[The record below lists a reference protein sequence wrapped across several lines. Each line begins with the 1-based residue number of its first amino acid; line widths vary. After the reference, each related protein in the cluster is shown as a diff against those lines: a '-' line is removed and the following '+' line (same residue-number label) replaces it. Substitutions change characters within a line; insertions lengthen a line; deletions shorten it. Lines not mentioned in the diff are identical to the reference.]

1 MKQQLQNIWQDSD
14 RKEILTKGFSF
25 LTIRTAGL
33 LAGYIFTYLITINYG
48 ASVYGLV
55 SLCFSLFIFAG
66 ILGRLGTDIHLVKFY
81 SDEKNI
87 GDSGLFYRVLII
99 SFLAASLLGALLYWG
114 QDLFVISLFD
124 KPQLR
129 PYILWTS
136 LAIPFWSATLVC
148 AGVLR
153 ARKQNKWFAFLNNP
167 ARFAFATLAL
177 IVLWAWVDS
186 PINAIK
192 AHFFGVAT
200 MALIAFITCIRGFK
214 KFTLNSN
221 WNSWTFI
228 RESMPMM
235 LSSTILVL
243 LGWLDTFV
251 LGIYETDANIGI
263 YNVALKISLLTGFGL
278 QAINSILAPKLAKS
292 HAEGKLQ
299 LFNGL
304 IRFSTRINFFSTL
317 VIVVGI
323 LVFHRVLLS
332 IFGEEFISGAEVL
345 IILCVGQLI
354 NAMSG
359 SIGEIM
365 LMTGRQI
372 AYQNI
377 MLAALV
383 LNIILNFTLIPLYG
397 ILGAA
402 IATALSIA
410 IWNITGAI
418 YLKRKVGVESY
429 YNPFSRPLK

>member
-1 MKQQLQNIWQDSD
+1 MKQQLQNIWNDSD

-33 LAGYIFTYLITINYG
+33 FAGYIFTYLITINYG

-66 ILGRLGTDIHLVKFY
+66 ILGRLGTDINLVKFY
-81 SDEKNI
+81 SDENNRANP
-87 GDSGLFYRVLII
+87 GLFYRVLIK
-99 SFLAASLLGALLYWG
+99 SFVAASLLGALLYWG
-114 QDLFVISLFD
+114 QDLFVVSLFD

-129 PYILWTS
+129 PYILWTA
-136 LAIPFWSATLVC
+136 LAIPFWSATMVC
-148 AGVLR
+148 SGVLR

-167 ARFAFATLAL
+167 GRFALATLAL
-177 IVLWAWVDS
+177 IILWAWIDS
-186 PINAIK
+186 PVNAIK
-192 AHFFGVAT
+192 AHFYGVAA
-200 MALIAFITCIRGFK
+200 MSVIAFLKCATGFK
-214 KFTLNSN
+214 KVTLSSS
-221 WNSWTFI
+221 WNSWLFI
-228 RESMPMM
+228 RESLPMM

-292 HAEGKLQ
+292 HSEGNLN
-299 LFNGL
+299 LFKGL

-317 VIVVGI
+317 IIVVGI
-323 LVFHRVLLS
+323 LIFHRLLLS
-332 IFGEEFISGAEVL
+332 IFGEEFVSGAEVL

-365 LMTGRQI
+365 LMTGKQI

-377 MLAALV
+377 MLVALL
-383 LNIILNFTLIPLYG
+383 LNVVLNFTLIPLYG
-397 ILGAA
+397 IFGAA

-410 IWNITGAI
+410 FWNLTGAV

-429 YNPFSRPLK
+429 YNPFGQK